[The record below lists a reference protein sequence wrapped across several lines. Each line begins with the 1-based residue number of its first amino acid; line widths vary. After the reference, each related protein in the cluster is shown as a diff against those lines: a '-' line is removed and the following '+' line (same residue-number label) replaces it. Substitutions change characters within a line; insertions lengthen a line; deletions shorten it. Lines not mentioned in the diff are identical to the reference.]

1 MSNKFYELFGGS
13 IYQSASSKLG
23 FSVVH
28 RKLLALIPKKE
39 HLNILDVGCGTG
51 KMLSHMA
58 STFPASELS
67 GVDLS
72 TSMIRF
78 AKKKYP
84 NISFTVGDA
93 ENLPI
98 ENESFEV
105 VTNSISFHHYHYPQK
120 AVDEAYRVLKSGGQF
135 LLVDISP
142 RKPKVLDFLT
152 THFVRDGH
160 VGFITP
166 NNMRSMFEKAGFEN
180 IVQHKTGIPT
190 IWITVGYKIS

>member
-13 IYQSASSKLG
+13 IYQNASGKLG

-28 RKLLALIPKKE
+28 RKLLSFISKKN
-39 HLNILDVGCGTG
+39 HLRILDVGCGTG
-51 KMLSHMA
+51 KMLSRMA
-58 STFPASELS
+58 ETFPDAELS

-72 TSMIRF
+72 TSMIGF
-78 AKKKYP
+78 AKKKYS

-93 ENLPI
+93 ENLSLEKEMFDI
-98 ENESFEV
+98 
-105 VTNSISFHHYHYPQK
+105 VTNSISFHHYHHPQK
-120 AVDEAYRVLKSGGQF
+120 AIDEAYRVLKLGGQF
-135 LLVDISP
+135 LLADISP

-166 NNMRSMFEKAGFEN
+166 SKMRSMFEKAGFRN

-190 IWITVGYKIS
+190 IWITVGYKM